1 MNTLLIV
8 RSEILDI
15 LILIVLLIYAHK
27 SGRYRQGKNRFLHM
41 ALMCFGH
48 VLFGLFTE
56 ITVNTPSIPMI
67 INYGCHIVF
76 FTFSL
81 LFIQEYFKYVVSL
94 IFDRRIVSLCSVVGY
109 ILTLIFIVVILLSPL
124 DYVDGNG
131 TRYSMG
137 AGVILCFF
145 IGICYCLLTDLILIV
160 HRKSFSRTNVMPLIP
175 ISITA
180 CILLIIQVF
189 IPEFL
194 FTPNAL
200 TLMVIGLFLA
210 IENPADVLRK
220 KAFIDADT
228 GVYSRNCYEDDLL
241 YFQSNT
247 VEDPEFV
254 SLDYVMIDINSL
266 KAINDLNGHQAG
278 DRAVAL
284 VASALQKNMQ
294 NVYRIYRIGG
304 DEFAAVY
311 INRDEAVIEKEV
323 NNAKSSL
330 ASETV
335 PDFMNL
341 SFSRGIARYKKGEP
355 FRELILRAD
364 QMMYKDKQEH
374 YKQAG
379 FDRRKR

>member
-1 MNTLLIV
+1 MSTLIIV

-27 SGRYRQGKNRFLHM
+27 SGHYRQGKNRFFQL

-48 VLFGLFTE
+48 VLFGLLTE
-56 ITVNTPSIPMI
+56 ITVNTSSIPQV
-67 INYGCHIVF
+67 INYACHIGF
-76 FTFSL
+76 FTFAL
-81 LFIQEYFKYVVSL
+81 LFMQEYFKYVISL
-94 IFDRRIVSLCSVVGY
+94 ILDHRIVSLCSLIGY
-109 ILTLIFIVVILLSPL
+109 VLTIVLIGVILLCPL
-124 DYVDGNG
+124 GYVNG
-131 TRYSMG
+131 KGTNYSMG
-137 AGVILCFF
+137 AGVVLCFF
-145 IGICYCLLTDLILIV
+145 LGICYCLVTDLILII
-160 HRKSFSRTNVMPLIP
+160 HRKKFTRTNVMPLIP
-175 ISITA
+175 ISITV
-180 CILLIIQVF
+180 CVLLIVQVF

-194 FTPNAL
+194 FTSNAL
-200 TLMVIGLFLA
+200 TLIVIGLFLA

-228 GVYSRNCYEDDLL
+228 GVYSRNSYEEDLL
-241 YFQSNT
+241 YFQANT
-247 VEDPEFV
+247 VEDSDFI
-254 SLDYVMIDINSL
+254 SLDYVMVDINSL

-284 VASALQKNMQ
+284 VAAALKTNMK

-311 INRDEAVIEKEV
+311 INKDESVIEKELV
-323 NNAKSSL
+323 DAKTSLKSS
-330 ASETV
+330 TV

-341 SFSRGIARYKKGEP
+341 SFSRGVARYKPGEP
-355 FRELILRAD
+355 FREMILRAD

-379 FDRRKR
+379 FDRRHR

>member
-27 SGRYRQGKNRFLHM
+27 SGRYRQGKNRFLQL

-56 ITVNTPSIPMI
+56 ITVNSPSIPQL
-67 INYGCHIVF
+67 INYACHIGF
-76 FTFSL
+76 FTFAL
-81 LFIQEYFKYVVSL
+81 LFTQEYFKYVVSL
-94 IFDRRIVSLCSVVGY
+94 IFDRRIVSLCSVIGY
-109 ILTLIFIVVILLSPL
+109 VLTLVFLVVILLTPL

-137 AGVILCFF
+137 AGVVLCFAL
-145 IGICYCLLTDLILIV
+145 GICYCLITDFILII
-160 HRKSFSRTNVMPLIP
+160 HRKSFSRTNVKHLIP

-180 CILLIIQVF
+180 CLLLVVQVF

-200 TLMVIGLFLA
+200 TLIVIGLFLA

-228 GVYSRNCYEDDLL
+228 GAYSRNSYEEDLL
-241 YFQSNT
+241 YFQSYT
-247 VEDPEFV
+247 VEDPDFV
-254 SLDYVMIDINSL
+254 SLDYVMVDINSL

-284 VASALQKNMQ
+284 VASVLQKNLQ

-311 INRDEAVIEKEV
+311 INKDESVIEKEV
-323 NNAKSSL
+323 DNAKAAL
-330 ASETV
+330 KTETV